1 MGRHLLFFL
10 VVCLTAG
17 CNNSSSSVDE
27 YNTSPLKLPDGTVIR
42 VETMARPEDMMRG
55 MMFRESLP
63 ENRGM
68 LFVHGSPGLY
78 PYWMHQVK
86 VPLDIIWLDHNKRI
100 VEIVPGAPPCPV
112 TGKEAQERCPNFGGH
127 QPSQYVVELASGMV
141 RKHNL
146 KFGDGL
152 AF

>member
-1 MGRHLLFFL
+1 MRRHFLLAL

-17 CNNSSSSVDE
+17 CNKSSSNLEDYS
-27 YNTSPLKLPDGTVIR
+27 TTPLKLPDGTVIR
-42 VETMARPEDMMRG
+42 VETMVRKEDMMRG
-55 MMFRESLP
+55 MMFREHLP

-68 LFVHGSPGLY
+68 VFVHGSPGMY

-86 VPLDIIWLDHNKRI
+86 VPLDMLWLDEGKRI

-112 TGKEAQERCPNFGGH
+112 TGEEAQQRCPNFGGH
-127 QPSQYVVELASGMV
+127 QQASYVVELASGMV

-146 KFGDGL
+146 KFGDRL
-152 AF
+152 EF